1 MSDPDDGDDLDS
13 DAQLQPEDT
22 LEYGGV
28 TDVLDEGYS
37 PPERPWNDR
46 DDETLDE
53 RLADEEPDTW
63 AAELEATADAEDRD
77 DARAARVVGDPDA
90 REDFSDLDD
99 ATGDLLGDTPGSDGE
114 LLADDEVGDR
124 RAGRLTIDDAS
135 FDGSDGGGT
144 QMVAGDAGIDGAGAS
159 AEEAAVHVIPDG
171 S

>member
-1 MSDPDDGDDLDS
+1 MSDPDSGDDLDS

-63 AAELEATADAEDRD
+63 ASELDATADAEDRD
-77 DARAARVVGDPDA
+77 DARSAGVVGPP
-90 REDFSDLDD
+90 L
-99 ATGDLLGDTPGSDGE
+99 
-114 LLADDEVGDR
+114 V
-124 RAGRLTIDDAS
+124 
-135 FDGSDGGGT
+135 
-144 QMVAGDAGIDGAGAS
+144 
-159 AEEAAVHVIPDG
+159 
-171 S
+171 

>member
-1 MSDPDDGDDLDS
+1 MSDPDSGDDLDS

-63 AAELEATADAEDRD
+63 AAELDATADAEGRD
-77 DARAARVVGDPDA
+77 DARAAGVVGDPDS
-90 REDFSDLDD
+90 REDFSDVDD
-99 ATGDLLGDTPGSDGE
+99 ATGDLLGDAPGTDGE

-135 FDGSDGGGT
+135 VDGSDGGEKEL
-144 QMVAGDAGIDGAGAS
+144 VAGDAGIDGAGAS
-159 AEEAAVHVIPDG
+159 AEEAAVHVVDEP
-171 S
+171 